1 MPFPVLLIPCI
12 VAIGSGLSSSLIIG
26 ATKNDYWYD
35 YWNDYFIFPEEYTD
49 IIDII
54 LSNTNFSKLGMT
66 KIISATKKIPDEGV
80 HYYYRYHSRG
90 RTSFNKYFIGLEK
103 KKKKNPTGGK
113 DIYYYKCFSSPM
125 KHGVGTFNIFK
136 EKVMSSSKKTVR
148 VISIDTSTTT
158 PHTVFLSKKY
168 KEPRQNQKQVIDHIV
183 KRWTSENDFNI
194 GTIIC
199 GKRGLG
205 KTFIGRLLKRHI
217 DDNNDTNARVM
228 LFDDFDPSSIGVNIG
243 TMALKHASA
252 SSPVIIIINEIDIF
266 YDKVFDEQPTY
277 DPRTQYTK
285 NKLTFNTMLDNL
297 SDTKHV
303 ITIYTTE
310 KSYEELQS
318 IERIK
323 SFIRHGRVDFFINMT
338 ADKSTLIEN
347 N

>member
-1 MPFPVLLIPCI
+1 MSNIITLL
-12 VAIGSGLSSSLIIG
+12 G
-26 ATKNDYWYD
+26 YD
-35 YWNDYFIFPEEYTD
+35 
-49 IIDII
+49 
-54 LSNTNFSKLGMT
+54 
-66 KIISATKKIPDEGV
+66 
-80 HYYYRYHSRG
+80 
-90 RTSFNKYFIGLEK
+90 
-103 KKKKNPTGGK
+103 
-113 DIYYYKCFSSPM
+113 
-125 KHGVGTFNIFK
+125 NIRK
-136 EKVMSSSKKTVR
+136 S
-148 VISIDTSTTT
+148 
-158 PHTVFLSKKY
+158 
-168 KEPRQNQKQVIDHIV
+168 
-183 KRWTSENDFNI
+183 
-194 GTIIC
+194 TIIAESPNEFWN
-199 GKRGLG
+199 GY
-205 KTFIGRLLKRHI
+205 
-217 DDNNDTNARVM
+217 
-228 LFDDFDPSSIGVNIG
+228 NIG

-347 N
+347 NSQ